1 MPASNRKQLGV
12 CCPGAGC
19 LMSFRTTPFAP
30 FPLAMA
36 QEGERLRIHL
46 LRGGKG
52 LEMRLTALGLNV
64 GSELTVSQ
72 RSGDSLVVLRGDA
85 RIALGAGMAHKIMVV
100 RPHPE

>member
-1 MPASNRKQLGV
+1 MSSGPA
-12 CCPGAGC
+12 PY
-19 LMSFRTTPFAP
+19 AP

-72 RSGDSLVVLRGDA
+72 REGGGLVVLRGET
-85 RIALGAGMAHKIMVV
+85 RIALGAGMAQKIMVV